1 MFSPEQF
8 LDLSRTEHRVIFEN
22 VEEIWQALPKIAAY
36 LQFRLK
42 PGMYGRA
49 LGNPFL
55 GSAVFV
61 GKGSLVE
68 QGAMIKGPAWIGEDC
83 QIRSGCYIRENVIIG
98 NGVVAGNSC
107 EFKNCL
113 VFDEAQV
120 PHFNYVGDSLL
131 GYKVHLGAGVILSNV
146 KLDHTSDQ
154 CGGSR
159 GKRLP
164 DRLAKVRGRCRRL
177 RGNRLPQRFVSRFHH
192 RATMHCLSRSAVA
205 RRSWREPDR
214 EASARGRVCCPEA
227 LAGFPGR
234 APTAEHFRSATF
246 LLCPLLFLWNG
257 CRVTVFAYEV
267 AV

>member
-1 MFSPEQF
+1 MFLPEQF

-42 PGMYGRA
+42 PGMYGNA
-49 LGNPFL
+49 LGKPFV

-68 QGAMIKGPAWIGEDC
+68 QGAMIKGPAWIGENC

-120 PHFNYVGDSLL
+120 PHFNYVGDSIL
-131 GYKVHLGAGVILSNV
+131 GYKVHLGAGAILSNV
-146 KLDHTSDQ
+146 KLDHTPISVVGAEGNVFTTGLRKFGAIVGDYAEIG
-154 CGGSR
+154 CNSVLSPGSIIGRRCIVYPGVQWR
-159 GKRLP
+159 GVLGENRI
-164 DRLAKVRGRCRRL
+164 AKL
-177 RGNRLPQRFVSRFHH
+177 RQEVEF
-192 RATMHCLSRSAVA
+192 VA
-205 RRSWREPDR
+205 RR
-214 EASARGRVCCPEA
+214 
-227 LAGFPGR
+227 
-234 APTAEHFRSATF
+234 
-246 LLCPLLFLWNG
+246 
-257 CRVTVFAYEV
+257 
-267 AV
+267 